1 MKKKIY
7 NGPKIEVVDLLA
19 MDATM
24 QHVFGP
30 ASMAG
35 DPQSSAPSRKVP
47 ALGND
52 SVQVF

>member
-7 NGPKIEVVDLLA
+7 INPLTEVAIFGSDVI
-19 MDATM
+19 M
-24 QHVFGP
+24 QVFGP
-30 ASMAG
+30 ASMPG
-35 DPQSSAPSRKVP
+35 DPKKSSAPSLKAP

>member
-7 NGPKIEVVDLLA
+7 NSPLIEVEQISLTGILMESPD
-19 MDATM
+19 TPTPPI
-24 QHVFGP
+24 HPG
-30 ASMAG
+30 
-35 DPQSSAPSRKVP
+35 APGRKVP